1 MDDIAAQ
8 LAIRDRFRR
17 NLAMRETPAQR
28 LAAMFQLQESTWNL
42 LKSSPQG
49 WDRFI
54 RRNFKRRAIPWKK
67 EYVE

>member
-17 NLAMRETPAQR
+17 KLAMRQTAAERVET
-28 LAAMFQLQESTWNL
+28 MFRIQESTWEL
-42 LKSSPQG
+42 LRSSPQG
-49 WDRFI
+49 WDRFL
-54 RRNFKRRAIPWKK
+54 RLNFKKRAIPWKK